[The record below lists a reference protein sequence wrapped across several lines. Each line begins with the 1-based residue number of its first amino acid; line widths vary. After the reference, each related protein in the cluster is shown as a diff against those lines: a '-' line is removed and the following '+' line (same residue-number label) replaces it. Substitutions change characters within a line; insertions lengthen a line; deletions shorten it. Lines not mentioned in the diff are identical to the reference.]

1 MKTVK
6 KFVCVLVMCMFAFSF
21 VPVINAGSE
30 GYINTKNVYV
40 AVKEQ
45 KPAKP
50 AKLKAKA
57 GVKKVKISFKKSKNA
72 KKYEIYRSTMKSSK
86 YKKIKTIKSNKY
98 TDKKVKTGKKYYYK
112 VRAVN
117 SSGKSPFTKPVRSGK
132 VKKPSGSHNVGSV
145 VYITR
150 TGKKYHAKSSCVR
163 HPIKTTLSK
172 AKNMGYTPCKKCC
185 R

>member
-1 MKTVK
+1 MKTIK
-6 KFVCVLVMCMFAFSF
+6 KVVSILVMCMFVFSF
-21 VPVINAGSE
+21 VPVINAGNAE
-30 GYINTKNVYV
+30 YINKKTVYS
-40 AVKEQ
+40 AVKEK

-50 AKLKAKA
+50 TKLKAKA

-72 KKYEIYRSTMKSSK
+72 KRYEIYRSAKKSSK
-86 YKKIKTIKSNKY
+86 YKKIKTVKTNKY
-98 TDKKVKTGKKYYYK
+98 TDKKVKTGKRYYYK

-117 SSGKSPFTKPVRSGK
+117 SAGKSPFTKPVRSAK
-132 VKKPSGSHNVGSV
+132 VKKPASGNNVGSV
-145 VYITR
+145 VYITK
-150 TGKKYHAKSSCVR
+150 TGKKYHARSSCVQ